1 MMKWGNLSLFANQF
15 QGPAS
20 YNFITV
26 LVRNLTNSL
35 VDKFLGLCQ
44 EPITY
49 ALRYAEKVT

>member
-15 QGPAS
+15 PGPAS